1 MHGPDD
7 DQERVTRWYGARA
20 GRVRP
25 VGTRDAL
32 ALGSAPQ
39 RGALFE
45 DAVCL
50 VVEWDGARW
59 RPLGVTAGY
68 ADAYAVIVRR
78 GEAFAAPQ
86 EDTPVALLRKGSGR
100 HRRADG
106 GTAPT

>member
-1 MHGPDD
+1 MLGADD
-7 DQERVTRWYGARA
+7 DGQSIARWYGARA

-32 ALGSAPQ
+32 ALGPAPR

-50 VVEWDGARW
+50 VVEWDGACW
-59 RPLGVTAGY
+59 RPLGVADGY
-68 ADAYAVIVRR
+68 AEAYTVIVRR

-100 HRRADG
+100 HRRADE
-106 GTAPT
+106 GTAGA